1 MKMESKN
8 HPIEKENHLNKT
20 SILGFQT
27 LLSRLFFFCVF
38 VPVKSADTYVV
49 THENPCMVEGRPMPQ
64 RSPGRVG
71 LTQQDVLEAI

>member
-1 MKMESKN
+1 M
-8 HPIEKENHLNKT
+8 
-20 SILGFQT
+20 
-27 LLSRLFFFCVF
+27 F

-49 THENPCMVEGRPMPQ
+49 THKNPCMVEGRPIPQ